1 MTVIDADTHVVED
14 TMIWDYIPAADA
26 AYKPTAITADEE
38 SKLAYSSGGKQFWL
52 MVAKPEF

>member
-26 AYKPTAITADEE
+26 AYKPTAITPMKSPNWPIRRAVN
-38 SKLAYSSGGKQFWL
+38 SSG
-52 MVAKPEF
+52 